1 MANYFRLYRN
11 QDRTGI
17 VETVDDTGEPV
28 VFELN
33 ANEVGEAKTL
43 YAIGDNSTDYTKD
56 YGFSEFTVTAV
67 GDDSGNWEFRETSS
81 DSWSNSIT
89 ITGIDSQTQSFEV
102 RANAG
107 NEETQ
112 NDTSDQIEITAEM
125 VLV

>member
-1 MANYFRLYRN
+1 MAEYFKLYRN

-17 VETVDDTGEPV
+17 VETVDDTGELAT
-28 VFELN
+28 FEVSP
-33 ANEVGEAKTL
+33 NEVTDGKTL

-56 YGFSEFTVTAV
+56 YGFSEIQVTAV

-102 RANAG
+102 RASAG
-107 NEETQ
+107 DEVTQ
-112 NDTSDQIEITAEM
+112 ADTSDEIEITAEM
-125 VLV
+125 VVV